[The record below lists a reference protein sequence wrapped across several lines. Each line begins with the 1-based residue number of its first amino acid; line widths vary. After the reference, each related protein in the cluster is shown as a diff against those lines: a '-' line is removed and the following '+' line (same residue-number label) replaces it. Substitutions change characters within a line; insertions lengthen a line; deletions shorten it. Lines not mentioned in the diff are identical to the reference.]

1 MATANSTPS
10 RTKPPK
16 PLKAGA
22 VATHTH
28 TRALPAAKGKP
39 RAMGALIGPRPVL
52 LRKYMLASEQRTV
65 NKAMDI
71 LGSYL
76 SGSTTVFAAPES
88 IRQYV
93 CLHLGLLPY
102 EVFGVLFLD
111 AQHRLIAFEKMFR
124 GTLTQTS
131 VYPREVVVQAL
142 HHRAASVVLT
152 HNHPS
157 GQAHPSRADEAITQ
171 TLKAALCLVEVRV
184 LDHFIVAGNQ
194 ATSMAEL
201 GLL

>member
-10 RTKPPK
+10 QTKPP
-16 PLKAGA
+16 KAGA
-22 VATHTH
+22 VATHT
-28 TRALPAAKGKP
+28 RALPAGKGKP
-39 RAMGALIGPRPVL
+39 RPMGAHIGPRPVL
-52 LRKYMLASEQRTV
+52 PRKYMLASEQRTV

-71 LGSYL
+71 LGAYL
-76 SGSTTVFAAPES
+76 CMPSTVFTAPES

-93 CLHLGLLPY
+93 CLHLGVLPY

-111 AQHRLIAFEKMFR
+111 AQHRLIAFEQMFR
-124 GTLTQTS
+124 GTLTEAS

-142 HHRAASVVLT
+142 HHRAACVVLA

-157 GQAHPSRADEAITQ
+157 GKPYPSRADEAITQ
-171 TLKAALCLVEVRV
+171 TLKAALCLVDVRV

-201 GLL
+201 GLI

>member
-10 RTKPPK
+10 RTKPSA
-16 PLKAGA
+16 AGA
-22 VATHTH
+22 VV
-28 TRALPAAKGKP
+28 TRKRVLPAARGKP
-39 RAMGALIGPRPVL
+39 HATGAHIGPRPAMP
-52 LRKYMLASEQRTV
+52 RKYMLASEQRTV

-71 LGSYL
+71 LGAYL
-76 SGSTTVFAAPES
+76 CVPSMVFTAPES

-93 CLHLGLLPY
+93 CLHLGVLPY
-102 EVFGVLFLD
+102 EVFGVLSLD

-142 HHRAASVVLT
+142 HHRAACVVLT

-171 TLKAALCLVEVRV
+171 TLKAALCLVDVRV

-194 ATSMAEL
+194 ATSMVEL
-201 GLL
+201 GLF

>member
-1 MATANSTPS
+1 
-10 RTKPPK
+10 
-16 PLKAGA
+16 
-22 VATHTH
+22 
-28 TRALPAAKGKP
+28 
-39 RAMGALIGPRPVL
+39 MGAHIGPRPVL
-52 LRKYMLASEQRTV
+52 PRKYMLASEQRTV

-76 SGSTTVFAAPES
+76 SGATTAFTTPES

-93 CLHLGLLPY
+93 CLHLGMLPY

-124 GTLTQTS
+124 GTQTETS

-157 GQAHPSRADEAITQ
+157 GQAHPSRADEAITH
-171 TLKAALCLVEVRV
+171 TLKAALCLVGVRV

-201 GLL
+201 GLI

>member
-10 RTKPPK
+10 QNKPPK
-16 PLKAGA
+16 AGG
-22 VATHTH
+22 VATQTH
-28 TRALPAAKGKP
+28 ALPAAKGKP
-39 RAMGALIGPRPVL
+39 RAIGAHIRPRPVL
-52 LRKYMLASEQRTV
+52 PRKYMLASEQRTV

-76 SGSTTVFAAPES
+76 SGSTTVFTTPKS
-88 IRQYV
+88 LRQYV

-124 GTLTQTS
+124 GTLTEAS

-171 TLKAALCLVEVRV
+171 TLKAALCLVDVRV

-194 ATSMAEL
+194 ATSMAGL

>member
-10 RTKPPK
+10 RTKPPA
-16 PLKAGA
+16 AGT
-22 VATHTH
+22 VATRKRVQSGAMRKPHAQGTH
-28 TRALPAAKGKP
+28 
-39 RAMGALIGPRPVL
+39 IGPRPVL
-52 LRKYMLASEQRTV
+52 PRKYMLASEQRTV

-76 SGSTTVFAAPES
+76 SGFTTVFTTPKS

-124 GTLTQTS
+124 GTLTEAS
-131 VYPREVVVQAL
+131 VYPREVVIQAL

-171 TLKAALCLVEVRV
+171 TLKAALCLVDVRV

-194 ATSMAEL
+194 ATSMVEL
-201 GLL
+201 GLF

>member
-10 RTKPPK
+10 RTKPPT
-16 PLKAGA
+16 AGA
-22 VATHTH
+22 VAT
-28 TRALPAAKGKP
+28 RKRVLPAAKGKP
-39 RAMGALIGPRPVL
+39 HAMGAHIGPRPVMP
-52 LRKYMLASEQRTV
+52 RKYMLASEQRTV
-65 NKAMDI
+65 SKAMDI

-76 SGSTTVFAAPES
+76 SGSTTAFTTPES

-93 CLHLGLLPY
+93 CLHLGILPY

-124 GTLTQTS
+124 GTLTETS

-142 HHRAASVVLT
+142 YHRAACVVLT

-157 GQAHPSRADEAITQ
+157 GKAHPSRADEAITQ
-171 TLKAALCLVEVRV
+171 TLKAALCLVDVRV

-194 ATSMAEL
+194 AVSMVEL
-201 GLL
+201 GLF

>member
-1 MATANSTPS
+1 M
-10 RTKPPK
+10 R
-16 PLKAGA
+16 
-22 VATHTH
+22 
-28 TRALPAAKGKP
+28 TRALPAAKGNP
-39 RAMGALIGPRPVL
+39 HAICAHIGPRPIMP
-52 LRKYMLASEQRTV
+52 RKYMLASDQRTV

-76 SGSTTVFAAPES
+76 SGPTSVFTTPES

-93 CLHLGLLPY
+93 CLHLGMLPY

-124 GTLTQTS
+124 GTQTETS

-157 GQAHPSRADEAITQ
+157 GQAHPSRADEAITH
-171 TLKAALCLVEVRV
+171 TLKAALCLVGVRV

-201 GLL
+201 GLI